1 LIEVTEAV
9 TEAPVSH
16 IPQAL
21 HDAFPG
27 DEGAL
32 RRLKTD
38 DAHFQ
43 TLADQFETLDAEA
56 AKIDAGD
63 EPASDV
69 RAEALKKRRLA
80 VLDEIAVMVA
90 AAPGKEAA

>member
-1 LIEVTEAV
+1 MT
-9 TEAPVSH
+9 H

-21 HDAFPG
+21 HDVFPG
-27 DEGAL
+27 NEDAL

-43 TLADQFETLDAEA
+43 ALAEQFEAIDDEA

-80 VLDEIAVMVA
+80 VLDEIAVLVA
-90 AAPGKEAA
+90 AADAPGEETA